1 MVLLS
6 RTEIKERKDYY
17 EEICEMFIDTY
28 FGRYSKRGWRIFYE
42 DSTITPMYESV
53 SKFMVPGS
61 DSEAS
66 IRAKDGGLNKDF
78 MIIFQVMLLL
88 KLLRGLLV
96 HRRIFLNILLLHLQ
110 QIVTL

>member
-1 MVLLS
+1 MKKFARCLLILILVVILS
-6 RTEIKERKDYY
+6 VVGGY
-17 EEICEMFIDTY
+17 
-28 FGRYSKRGWRIFYE
+28 FYE

-53 SKFMVPGS
+53 SKIYVVPGS

>member
-1 MVLLS
+1 MKKFARCLL
-6 RTEIKERKDYY
+6 ILILVVILGGVGGY
-17 EEICEMFIDTY
+17 
-28 FGRYSKRGWRIFYE
+28 FYE

-53 SKFMVPGS
+53 SKIYVVPGS

-78 MIIFQVMLLL
+78 MIMLLL
-88 KLLRGLLV
+88 KLPRGLLV